1 MKVNELYRYLEKA
14 IKDGKISEDSE
25 VIAVGEYSYGD
36 SLGTLSIENM
46 SLIDDE
52 KVIKENVPVVAL
64 SINAYLHECED
75 LGCSRMW
82 VTKQDL
88 EELRKDDIIEG

>member
-14 IKDGKISEDSE
+14 IEDGKISEDSE

-46 SLIDDE
+46 SLIDED
-52 KVIKENVPVVAL
+52 KVIEENVPVVVL
-64 SINAYLHECED
+64 STD
-75 LGCSRMW
+75 LGCSRTW
-82 VTKQDL
+82 VTKRDL
-88 EELRKDDIIEG
+88 EGLRKDDIIEG